1 LKSSGGSKHRN
12 TADHDPEREAPDP
25 RGDKLRESCGVFGVY
40 LDDPGRDAAA
50 LVYYGLL
57 ALQHRGQESAGIA
70 VTQGRTIEV
79 RKGMGLTTEVFSPET
94 LDQLKGN
101 AAVGHVRYATAGSST
116 IENAQPFVSRFKL
129 GSIAEAHNGTL
140 TNADVIRELLEDAG
154 IGFTASSDSEVIVNL
169 IAKNYR
175 KGLERALT
183 DTIKFIKGSYALAV
197 LTGEAL
203 VGARDPNGIRP
214 LGLGKLPGA
223 AGPPG
228 AEGSSGIEGAP
239 DPKGPPPSA
248 PGDGPEGGGWILASE
263 SCAIDAVGGEF
274 IRDIE
279 PGELVIISR
288 GQVLSFIFTEKTR
301 RAVCSFEYVYFARPD
316 SIIDQTDVYG
326 SRVRAGEI
334 LGRESAAP
342 ADLVIGVP
350 DSGIPAAIGYG
361 RATGTPFGLGIVKSK
376 YVARTFIAP
385 DRDKREKAV
394 SVKHNVIKSE
404 VRGKRVVLIDD
415 SIVRGTT
422 SRRLVSILRAA
433 GAREVHIR
441 ICSPPVRC
449 PCYFGIDTP
458 HRRDLISNGAS
469 IGELR
474 ASLGADSLAFISV
487 EGLLESLGATA
498 EKSYC
503 LGCFT
508 GEYPIPVPGERLPG
522 KAR

>member
-1 LKSSGGSKHRN
+1 M
-12 TADHDPEREAPDP
+12 D
-25 RGDKLRESCGVFGVY
+25 DKLHDACGVFGVY
-40 LDDPGRDAAA
+40 LDDPERDAAP

-70 VTQGRTIEV
+70 VMKNLNIDM
-79 RKGMGLTTEVFSPET
+79 RKGMGLVTEVFNPEV
-94 LDQLKGN
+94 LDQLKGS
-101 AAVGHVRYATAGSST
+101 AAVGHVRYSTAGSST

-129 GSIAEAHNGTL
+129 GSIAVAHNGTL
-140 TNADVIRELLEDAG
+140 TNADVVRELLEDSG

-175 KGLERALT
+175 KGLEKALT

-214 LGLGKLPGA
+214 LCLGRLSGKAGLSSE
-223 AGPPG
+223 AG
-228 AEGSSGIEGAP
+228 
-239 DPKGPPPSA
+239 D
-248 PGDGPEGGGWILASE
+248 GWILSSE
-263 SCAIDAVGGEF
+263 SCAIDAVGAEF
-274 IRDIE
+274 IRNIE
-279 PGELVIISR
+279 PGELVIITHNE
-288 GQVLSFIFTEKTR
+288 VTSFTFSEKTR

-316 SIIDQTDVYG
+316 SIIDTIDVYG
-326 SRVRAGEI
+326 SRRRAGEI
-334 LGRESAAP
+334 LGRESAVA

-350 DSGIPAAIGYG
+350 DSGLPAAIGYG
-361 RATGTPFGLGIVKSK
+361 KTTGTPFGLGIVKSR

-385 DRDKREKAV
+385 DQGKREKAV

-404 VRGKRVVLIDD
+404 VRDKRVVLVDD

-422 SRRLVSILRAA
+422 SRRLVTILKDA

-441 ICSPPVRC
+441 VCSPPVRC

-458 HRRDLISNGAS
+458 HRKDLISNGTS
-469 IGELR
+469 IGELC

-487 EGLLESLGATA
+487 EGLLESLEATA

-508 GEYPIPVPGERLPG
+508 GEYPIPVSGDQER
-522 KAR
+522 R

>member
-1 LKSSGGSKHRN
+1 MKNSNNGG
-12 TADHDPEREAPDP
+12 D
-25 RGDKLRESCGVFGVY
+25 DKLRHETDKLHLADDKLHEACGVFGVY
-40 LDDPGRDAAA
+40 LNDPERDAAS

-70 VTQGRTIEV
+70 VMKDRSIDL
-79 RKGMGLTTEVFSPET
+79 RKGMGLVTEVFNPDILS
-94 LDQLKGN
+94 QLKGS
-101 AAVGHVRYATAGSST
+101 AALGHVRYSTAGSSN
-116 IENAQPFVSRFKL
+116 IENAQPFVSRLKL
-129 GSIAEAHNGTL
+129 DSIAVAHNGTL
-140 TNADVIRELLEDAG
+140 TNADVVRELLEDSG
-154 IGFTASSDSEVIVNL
+154 IGFAATSDSEVIVNL

-175 KGLERALT
+175 KGLEKALT

-197 LTGEAL
+197 LTAEAL

-214 LGLGKLPGA
+214 LCLGKLPGE
-223 AGPPG
+223 AGLPSGAGLPG
-228 AEGSSGIEGAP
+228 EAGLPGSAEQPGGTGQPAGSET
-239 DPKGPPPSA
+239 
-248 PGDGPEGGGWILASE
+248 GGWILASE

-274 IRDIE
+274 IRNIE

-288 GQVLSFIFTEKTR
+288 NQVVSFTFSEKTR

-316 SIIDQTDVYG
+316 SIIDTIDVYG
-326 SRVRAGEI
+326 SRRRAGEI
-334 LGRESAAP
+334 LGRESAVD

-350 DSGIPAAIGYG
+350 DSGLPAAIGYG
-361 RATGTPFGLGIVKSK
+361 KTTGTPFGLGIVKSR

-385 DRDKREKAV
+385 DQDRREKAV

-404 VRGKRVVLIDD
+404 VRDKRVVLVDD

-422 SRRLVSILRAA
+422 SRRLVAILKGA

-441 ICSPPVRC
+441 VCSPPVRC

-458 HRRDLISNGAS
+458 HRKDLISNGAS
-469 IGELR
+469 IGELC

-508 GEYPIPVPGERLPG
+508 GEYPIPVSGDQR
-522 KAR
+522 R